1 VRLLVVRHA
10 IAEDREAYA
19 RAHRDDAGRPLTEEG
34 RRKMERGAAGLK
46 ELVPELDLLCAS
58 PFKRCVDTA
67 EIIAREYRDMRVDRV
82 PELAPGAGL
91 ERTLAWLAGQR
102 ARGTV
107 AIVGH
112 EPDLS
117 RLVCALLTG
126 ADGPFLELRKGA
138 ACLLEF
144 AGAVERGAATLDWFV
159 GPKHLRRLANGRG

>member
-1 VRLLVVRHA
+1 MRLLVVRHA

-19 RAHRDDAGRPLTEEG
+19 RTQRDDAARPLTDEG
-34 RRKMERGAAGLK
+34 RRKMERGAAGMK
-46 ELVPELDLLCAS
+46 ELVPELDLLAAS
-58 PFKRCVDTA
+58 PFKRAFDTA
-67 EIIAREYRDMRVDRV
+67 QIIAREYGEMRVERV

-91 ERTLAWLAGQR
+91 ERSLAWLRGQGS
-102 ARGTV
+102 RGTV

-117 RLVCALLTG
+117 RLVCALLTTT
-126 ADGPFLELRKGA
+126 DGPFLELRKGA

-159 GPKHLRRLANGRG
+159 GPKHLRRLANGHG